1 MKIAV
6 VTGAA
11 GYVATWVIKKLVD
24 HGGYTIRGTVRSA
37 ANSQEL
43 KKAFPSI
50 ELYDADLLK
59 DGSFDE
65 VVKGATV
72 IFHTAS
78 PYTYDVTDPQKE
90 LVDPAVQGTLNV
102 LRSADKSPSVKRVVL
117 TSSAAAVHHSVP
129 DGYVFSEKDWNI
141 SSTLETDA
149 YSLSKT
155 LAEKAAWDHVK
166 GKHYDLV
173 TTNPAIVLG
182 PVLTSRADGTSIQQA
197 VSMLKGGYT
206 ESGVPPINY
215 GIIDVRDLGELHV
228 LLAERPEAS
237 GRHLL
242 CSPEGISYLKLAEL
256 LRASGK
262 YTKYSLPTK
271 ESAPVTLHPKYDT
284 SKVNTN
290 YIAKFIPIEKTIV
303 DMADSLIAFGLVPKK
318 D

>member
-117 TSSAAAVHHSVP
+117 TSSAAAVHVRQ
-129 DGYVFSEKDWNI
+129 
-141 SSTLETDA
+141 
-149 YSLSKT
+149 
-155 LAEKAAWDHVK
+155 AAAR
-166 GKHYDLV
+166 L
-173 TTNPAIVLG
+173 
-182 PVLTSRADGTSIQQA
+182 
-197 VSMLKGGYT
+197 
-206 ESGVPPINY
+206 
-215 GIIDVRDLGELHV
+215 
-228 LLAERPEAS
+228 
-237 GRHLL
+237 
-242 CSPEGISYLKLAEL
+242 
-256 LRASGK
+256 
-262 YTKYSLPTK
+262 
-271 ESAPVTLHPKYDT
+271 
-284 SKVNTN
+284 
-290 YIAKFIPIEKTIV
+290 
-303 DMADSLIAFGLVPKK
+303 
-318 D
+318 